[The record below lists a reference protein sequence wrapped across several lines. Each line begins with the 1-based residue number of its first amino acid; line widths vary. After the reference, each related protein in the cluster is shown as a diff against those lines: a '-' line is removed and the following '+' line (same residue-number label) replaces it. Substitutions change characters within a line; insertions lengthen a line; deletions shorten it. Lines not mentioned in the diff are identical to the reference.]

1 MATVD
6 LDDSSLTA
14 NSQPKS
20 VYLAWVLAVVCI
32 THMNQVNSCNIVTP
46 RQHNHKY
53 QSAIIIIIL
62 NTMANTIQGG
72 TAYLS
77 LCKLWSYQLWLKLGL
92 LYYKVV
98 LPSIQEVQSVQVW
111 AGLFKVYRKQFLN
124 EITLVTGH
132 WNAIKHL

>member
-46 RQHNHKY
+46 RRHHHKY
-53 QSAIIIIIL
+53 QSAIIIII

-77 LCKLWSYQLWLKLGL
+77 LSKLWSYQLWLKLGL

-98 LPSIQEVQSVQVW
+98 MPSVQEVQSVQVW

-124 EITLVTGH
+124 EITFVTGH